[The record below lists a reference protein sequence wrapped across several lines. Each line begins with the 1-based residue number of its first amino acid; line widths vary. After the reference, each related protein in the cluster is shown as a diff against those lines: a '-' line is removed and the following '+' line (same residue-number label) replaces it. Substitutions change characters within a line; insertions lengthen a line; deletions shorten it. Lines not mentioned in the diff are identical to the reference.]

1 MMNYVMTDDISEAL
15 RKNSEDIESL
25 SENSEGTATKR
36 LKILL

>member
-25 SENSEGTATKR
+25 SEN
-36 LKILL
+36 